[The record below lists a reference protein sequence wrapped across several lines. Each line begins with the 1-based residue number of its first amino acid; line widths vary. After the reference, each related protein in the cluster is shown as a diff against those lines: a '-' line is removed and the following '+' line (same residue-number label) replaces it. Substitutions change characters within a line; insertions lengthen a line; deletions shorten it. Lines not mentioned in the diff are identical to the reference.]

1 MEPRLT
7 TVDSKTLYKNMAK
20 VALPISVQGLIT
32 SSLTLVDNLM
42 VGSLG
47 ESELSAVG
55 VAGNVFFVFFLLAQG
70 T

>member
-1 MEPRLT
+1 MI
-7 TVDSKTLYKNMAK
+7 K

-55 VAGNVFFVFFLLAQG
+55 VAGNVFFGYFAHFYLSCQG
-70 T
+70 NGFTHKFRTE